1 MGSHGL
7 KLWESGDHEQVVA
20 RVAIAGDFLP
30 TGALQLPT
38 SGSWTG
44 AASALAPCF
53 EDVATTFANLEC
65 SIEVD
70 DLTPRKLG
78 GLGAI
83 VSAPGDALDC
93 LAAIRVAAVGFANN
107 HSYDFG
113 SAGVARTREALC
125 RRNLSLIGA
134 GHNTNTAPD
143 VYVWHGPD
151 SIKVGFWA
159 AAKASHNLA
168 NRRRDGVEPATF
180 HRARQALDQMRS
192 HGASLS
198 IALLHAGVLRA
209 SRPDPADAK
218 LMDSIARAGFDV
230 VAASHSHRISGQKHL
245 LGDCG
250 RPGFCFY
257 GLGSLVSGYIA
268 SPLEREG
275 LVVVAGLN
283 SRGMLATLEVRPV
296 SLAAS
301 GFGEVPTAGTARTIL
316 NRFQQLS
323 AEITDGSSK
332 KLFYR
337 EASRSLAGLYL
348 RDVRAAFGESG
359 VRGLARK
366 AGRIRLRHLRRLA
379 HGFLP

>member
-30 TGALQLPT
+30 AGALQLPT

-113 SAGVARTREALC
+113 SAGVARTREALR

-134 GHNTNTAPD
+134 GHNTNTA
-143 VYVWHGPD
+143 
-151 SIKVGFWA
+151 
-159 AAKASHNLA
+159 
-168 NRRRDGVEPATF
+168 
-180 HRARQALDQMRS
+180 
-192 HGASLS
+192 
-198 IALLHAGVLRA
+198 
-209 SRPDPADAK
+209 
-218 LMDSIARAGFDV
+218 
-230 VAASHSHRISGQKHL
+230 
-245 LGDCG
+245 
-250 RPGFCFY
+250 
-257 GLGSLVSGYIA
+257 
-268 SPLEREG
+268 
-275 LVVVAGLN
+275 
-283 SRGMLATLEVRPV
+283 
-296 SLAAS
+296 
-301 GFGEVPTAGTARTIL
+301 
-316 NRFQQLS
+316 
-323 AEITDGSSK
+323 
-332 KLFYR
+332 
-337 EASRSLAGLYL
+337 
-348 RDVRAAFGESG
+348 
-359 VRGLARK
+359 
-366 AGRIRLRHLRRLA
+366 
-379 HGFLP
+379 